1 MKKFKKV
8 LLLLVVLFSLTG
20 CTKYM
25 QYDSEKKDVVAPETG
40 QRMVENI
47 YVRLQKQK
55 KHLRQLKMKKLKN
68 IKHSWTKIV
77 LLKKNLMKRF

>member
-25 QYDSEKKDVVAPETG
+25 QYDGEKKNVVAPETG

-47 YVRLQKQK
+47 LCKTTKTEETLERNFSHLEMTLQK
-55 KHLRQLKMKKLKN
+55 
-68 IKHSWTKIV
+68 KIN
-77 LLKKNLMKRF
+77 K